1 MSNIEKASRAVMK
14 ALDCDIGEYDD
25 SYGGG
30 VGCFEH
36 ETDVDGDGICALA
49 KPIAQALADDG
60 LLAPENTRT
69 EWGVR
74 FSEQYIDVAPS
85 EQAAR
90 EKASYIGRPVMRR
103 TVTSAVT
110 EWEVA
115 P

>member
-1 MSNIEKASRAVMK
+1 MSNIEKAAQVIAESK
-14 ALDCDIGEYDD
+14 GFQSALPFGTPEQVQERHA
-25 SYGGG
+25 G
-30 VGCFEH
+30 
-36 ETDVDGDGICALA
+36 L
-49 KPIAQALADDG
+49 IAQALTDAG
-60 LLAPENTRT
+60 LIVLKGTST

-74 FSEQYIDVAPS
+74 FSEQYIDAAPS